1 MPDSLILIVDDEER
15 QREIYRDIL
24 EGESYSAETAPSGE
38 AALRMLAQK
47 RFDLV
52 ITDLNLSGMSGVQLL
67 SAILQADP
75 TVAVVLIT
83 GYPSIQSAIEATK
96 KGVYAYLEKP
106 VDRERLLGVVEEIF
120 AHLASLRLNIIGDSP
135 ATKGMLRLILKVAPT
150 AHTVLIL
157 GESGTGK
164 ELVAREIHK
173 HSPRNDQPF
182 LAVNCASLTESLLE
196 SELFGHEKGAFTDAH
211 QQKKG
216 LFERA
221 HRSTLFLDEIG
232 DTTLALQAKILRAL
246 QEREILRVGGSE
258 VIKVDVRI
266 IAATNRNL
274 EQLLKDGRFREDLY
288 YRLKVIPITC
298 PPLRE
303 RREDIEALALH
314 FMGRAALTSG
324 RKVKG
329 ISPEA
334 LDALQACAWPGNIR
348 QLEWAVERAVLL
360 GETELIQLEDL
371 PPEVLESAPT
381 PALQGAGRSPNGPGA
396 APGTGGGAVAATA
409 GGERVIPES
418 SWEEHEKAKIL
429 EALQRTNWNITKA
442 AQLLG
447 MTFRTL
453 QYRLEKFCI
462 KRPQAATD

>member
-1 MPDSLILIVDDEER
+1 MPDSSILIVDDEQR

-24 EGESYSAETAPSGE
+24 DGEGYGAETASSGE
-38 AALRMLAQK
+38 AALRLLSQK

-52 ITDLNLSGMSGVQLL
+52 ITDLNLTGMSGVDLL
-67 SAILQADP
+67 GAIVQADP
-75 TVAVVLIT
+75 TVVVVLIT

-96 KGVYAYLEKP
+96 KGVHAYLEKP
-106 VDRERLLGVVEEIF
+106 VDRERLLSVVDEIF
-120 AHLASLRLNIIGDSP
+120 QHLASLRQTIIGDSP
-135 ATKGMLRLILKVAPT
+135 ATKSMLRLILKVAPT
-150 AHTVLIL
+150 LHTVLIL

-173 HSPRNDQPF
+173 HSPRHDQPF
-182 LAVNCASLTESLLE
+182 LAVNCAALTETLLE

-211 QQKKG
+211 AQKKG

-246 QEREILRVGGSE
+246 QEREILRVGGTE
-258 VIKVDVRI
+258 PIKVDVRI

-274 EQLLKDGRFREDLY
+274 EQMLKEGKFREDLY
-288 YRLKVIPITC
+288 YRLKVIPIVC

-303 RREDIEALALH
+303 RREDIEALAMF
-314 FMGRAALTSG
+314 FMRRAALTSG
-324 RKVKG
+324 RKLSGV
-329 ISPEA
+329 SPEA
-334 LDALQACAWPGNIR
+334 LEALENCRWPGNIR
-348 QLEWAVERAVLL
+348 QLEWAIERAVLL
-360 GETELIQLEDL
+360 GETDQIELEDL
-371 PPEVLESAPT
+371 PPEILEGT
-381 PALQGAGRSPNGPGA
+381 PAP
-396 APGTGGGAVAATA
+396 APVTATA
-409 GGERVIPES
+409 GAAAAPAREPRPEPIILEA

-429 EALQRTNWNITKA
+429 EALQRTNWNITRA

-453 QYRLEKFCI
+453 QYRLEKFEI
-462 KRPQAATD
+462 KRP

>member
-1 MPDSLILIVDDEER
+1 MPEGNILVVDDEER

-24 EGESYSAETAPSGE
+24 LDEGYSAETAPNAES
-38 AALRMLAQK
+38 ALRLLGQK

-52 ITDLNLSGMSGVQLL
+52 ITDLNLPGMTGIQLL
-67 SAILQADP
+67 SSVQQADP

-96 KGVYAYLEKP
+96 KGVYTYLEKP
-106 VDRERLLGVVEEIF
+106 VDRDKLLEVVGEVFARMAVLRKTILGVS
-120 AHLASLRLNIIGDSP
+120 A
-135 ATKGMLRLILKVAPT
+135 ATKGMLRMILKVAGT
-150 AHTVLIL
+150 SHTVLIL

-173 HSPRNDQPF
+173 LSPRSDHPF
-182 LAVNCASLTESLLE
+182 LAVNCASLTETLLE

-221 HRSTLFLDEIG
+221 NRSTLFLDEIG
-232 DTTLALQAKILRAL
+232 DTSLSMQAKILRAL
-246 QEREILRVGGSE
+246 QEREIMRVGGTE
-258 VIKVDVRI
+258 PIKVDVRI

-274 EQLLKDGRFREDLY
+274 EQMLKERRFREDLY
-288 YRLKVIPITC
+288 YRLKVIPIVC

-303 RREDIEALALH
+303 RREDIEVLAMH
-314 FMGRAALTSG
+314 FIRRAAFDG
-324 RKVKG
+324 KRKIAG
-329 ISPEA
+329 IAPDALEA
-334 LDALQACAWPGNIR
+334 LKTYDWPGNIR
-348 QLEWAVERAVLL
+348 QLEWAMERAVLL
-360 GETELIQLEDL
+360 GEGEQITLQDL
-371 PPEVLESAPT
+371 PPEILHPTEAVEAVSAAAQSGGDASGLEP
-381 PALQGAGRSPNGPGA
+381 
-396 APGTGGGAVAATA
+396 
-409 GGERVIPES
+409 VIPES

-429 EALQRTNWNITKA
+429 EALQRTNGNITRA

-453 QYRLEKFCI
+453 QYRLEKFGI
-462 KRPQAATD
+462 KRT